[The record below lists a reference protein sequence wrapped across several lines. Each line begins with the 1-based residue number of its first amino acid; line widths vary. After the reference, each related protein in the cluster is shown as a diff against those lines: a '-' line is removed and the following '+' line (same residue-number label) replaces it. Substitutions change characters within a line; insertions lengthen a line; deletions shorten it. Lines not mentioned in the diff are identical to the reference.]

1 MLQKQKKMNCQY
13 IKNRV
18 GIRVVLES
26 FNIFPVKENKRT
38 AFYFALDRKENVPSL
53 SVDFMKNTA
62 FDFGTGKSYD
72 VISIVQI
79 INRCSVSE
87 ALKYL
92 VRFDFSLFNS
102 EDKKGSITQKNYEVL
117 EATNIRHPALIQ
129 YLQSR
134 KVYGQK
140 DLVSE
145 INYKMNNKNY
155 FGIGFKND
163 SGGFEIRSM
172 YSKLCLGIKDV
183 TLIKNDLN
191 SCNEIIL
198 FEGFFDYLTYRAIN
212 IINDETADYLIL
224 NSTAM
229 FFKVENLLM
238 GYDKIF
244 LFLDND
250 DNGKTVKQMMQTKY
264 RNVEDCSS
272 LYTDCKDLNEWYCNK
287 DI

>member
-1 MLQKQKKMNCQY
+1 MNCQD

-26 FNIFPVKENKRT
+26 FNIFPVKENQRT
-38 AFYFALDRKENVPSL
+38 AFYFALDRKESVPSL
-53 SVDFMKNTA
+53 AVDFMKNTA

-92 VRFDFSLFNS
+92 ARFDFSLLNS
-102 EDKKGSITQKNYEVL
+102 EEKIGSVVQKQYEITKV
-117 EATNIRHPALIQ
+117 IDIKHPALVQ
-129 YLQSR
+129 YLQFR
-134 KVYGQK
+134 KVFEQK
-140 DLVSE
+140 DLISE
-145 INYKMNNKNY
+145 IHYRMNNKKY
-155 FGIGFKND
+155 FGIGFKNNSD
-163 SGGFEIRSM
+163 GLEIRST

-191 SCNEIIL
+191 SDNEIIL

-229 FFKVENLLM
+229 FFKVENVLM

-250 DNGKTVKQMMQTKY
+250 DNGKTVKQMIQTKY

-272 LYTDCKDLNEWYCNK
+272 LYSDYKDLNEWFVKNNK
-287 DI
+287 I